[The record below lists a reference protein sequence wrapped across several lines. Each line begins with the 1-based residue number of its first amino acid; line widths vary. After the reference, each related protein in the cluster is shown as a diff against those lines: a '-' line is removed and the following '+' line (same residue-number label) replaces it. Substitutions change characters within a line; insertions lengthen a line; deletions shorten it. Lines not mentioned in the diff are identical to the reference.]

1 MLGRASLTGFAERL
15 GAAHPAGAS
24 PRRPDRRYTASVC
37 PATGE
42 PLVSRQIAAMEQLR
56 AATGDPLGDSDIGR
70 REASAHAGT
79 ATAVVLRA
87 ALATGIALRV
97 AHYLSGRSLWIDE
110 ARLALNVAG
119 RSYAGLLR
127 PLDYDQAAAPL
138 FLWAEKLA
146 TQVFGVNELALRA
159 FPLLAGIAGLLLFVP
174 LARRLLPGWPG
185 VLAVASPSLAPALI
199 FYSAEAKPYI
209 LDFTVALVLLHG
221 TIAWI
226 ERPAGRLARLFP
238 WLGALVIWASLPAAF
253 GLAAA
258 AAAMI
263 VSGWRTLRPTLTR
276 MRPVLVCWPLS
287 VALAWV
293 LVYRP
298 GEQNDYLRQF
308 WSNSFLALGQHNRLA
323 RLAAA
328 GRDVLWGLTAGPYR
342 PPIESAPLPPELYRL
357 LVWAVTGLAILAA
370 VGVVRTA
377 RAWRP
382 WEAVLL
388 LGPPIALLSA
398 SALSLYP
405 LSLRLVLVAGPV
417 LYLLLFAGADWFLAF
432 LPHQVRWQAATVAAA
447 GSLAAQLLTAAA
459 YVVRDPRLE
468 AVRPMAEAFVR
479 LHRPSE
485 SIYVSAG
492 ALPAWVFYTTDWSR
506 PDRER
511 LARFAALGRSDGI
524 AFENAGSRGPRP
536 PGEGGDLR
544 FVASSWTEVVGV
556 ASGYRLLAATTPHPH
571 MDRGWLQN
579 EVTRIVA
586 EGCERPVWVI
596 MSHALAP
603 DLLLLSGL
611 EVAGG
616 QTTFGMSG
624 TGDDVGLRRLEFA
637 PATAAACS
645 AVPPR
650 G

>member
-1 MLGRASLTGFAERL
+1 MDLPRAT
-15 GAAHPAGAS
+15 
-24 PRRPDRRYTASVC
+24 T
-37 PATGE
+37 
-42 PLVSRQIAAMEQLR
+42 Q
-56 AATGDPLGDSDIGR
+56 DPLGDPDTGR
-70 REASAHAGT
+70 PDAPASP
-79 ATAVVLRA
+79 ATAIELVLRA
-87 ALATGIALRV
+87 ALATGIVLRL

-146 TQVFGVNELALRA
+146 TQLFGVNELALRA

-174 LARRLLPGWPG
+174 LARRFLPGWPG
-185 VLAVASPSLAPALI
+185 VLVVASASLAPSLI

-221 TIAWI
+221 TMAWI
-226 ERPAGRLARLFP
+226 EHPSARLARVLP
-238 WLGALVIWASLPAAF
+238 WLGVLVIWASLPAAF

-263 VSGWRTLRPTLTR
+263 VSGWRNLRPTLAR
-276 MRPVLVCWPLS
+276 MRLVLIGWPLS

-298 GEQNDYLRQF
+298 GEQNDYLRRF
-308 WSNSFLALGQHNRLA
+308 WSNGFLALGQPHRLA
-323 RLAAA
+323 RLVAA
-328 GRDVLWGLTAGPYR
+328 GRDVLWGLTVGPYR
-342 PPIESAPLPPELYRL
+342 PPIEGAPLPPELYRL
-357 LVWAVTGLAILAA
+357 LMWAVTGLAILAA
-370 VGVVRTA
+370 IGMVRTA

-388 LGPPIALLSA
+388 LGPLIALLSA
-398 SALSLYP
+398 SAFSLYP
-405 LSLRLVLVAGPV
+405 LSLRLVLFAGPV
-417 LYLLLFAGADWFLAF
+417 LYLLLFAGADRLVAF
-432 LPHQVRWQAATVAAA
+432 LPQQARRQAATAGAA
-447 GSLAAQLLTAAA
+447 GFLAAQLFTSAS
-459 YVVRDPRLE
+459 YVARDPRME
-468 AVRPMAEAFVR
+468 AVRPMADAFLR

-485 SIYVSAG
+485 SIYISAG

-524 AFENAGSRGPRP
+524 AFENAGSRGPRA

-544 FVASSWTEVVGV
+544 FVAGSWTEVVGV
-556 ASGYRLLAATTPHPH
+556 ASGYRGLAATVPDPH

-586 EGCERPVWVI
+586 EGCGRPVWVI
-596 MSHALAP
+596 TSHARAP

-616 QTTFGMSG
+616 ETTFGMSG
-624 TGDDVGLRRLEFA
+624 TGDDVSLRRLEFA
-637 PATAAACS
+637 PVTAAAACS
-645 AVPPR
+645 TVPPR